1 MSDAPEDTRSIGRI
15 VREAREAKGLTREEL
30 VAKARNVKLLNLV
43 TLEEDMD
50 PRPLAQDLFF
60 LSRVLGL
67 DYQNLLVRAGHLPEK
82 PLGH

>member
-1 MSDAPEDTRSIGRI
+1 MPDDTRTIGQI

-30 VAKARNVKLLNLV
+30 LAKVRNLKALNLV
-43 TLEEDMD
+43 TIEEDMD

-60 LSRVLGL
+60 LARALGM
-67 DYQNLLVRAGHLPEK
+67 DYQDLMIRAGHIPEQ